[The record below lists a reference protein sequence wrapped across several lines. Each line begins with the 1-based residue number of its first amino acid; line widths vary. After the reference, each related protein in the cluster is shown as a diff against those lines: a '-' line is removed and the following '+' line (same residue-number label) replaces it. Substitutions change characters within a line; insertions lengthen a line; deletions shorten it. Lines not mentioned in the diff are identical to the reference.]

1 MYADIENLY
10 QLMGFF
16 ARYRAVGVTQEQWTQ
31 AFFTWLIF
39 QGALPEWAHTMT
51 CVLADKLSLLFDP
64 NACVVFDYDSFGSCD
79 ATKLLPLPRRKRVD
93 SPARSAAFDIG
104 KSKMTNVKIR
114 DFIEKGDALALG
126 PLTKVW
132 FW

>member
-39 QGALPEWAHTMT
+39 QGAEPAWAHTMT

-64 NACVVFDYDSFGSCD
+64 NVCQVFDYDSFGRCNPN
-79 ATKLLPLPRRKRVD
+79 KLLPLPRRKRVD

-104 KSKMTNVKIR
+104 KSKMTNSKQ
-114 DFIEKGDALALG
+114 IEKID
-126 PLTKVW
+126 K
-132 FW
+132 